1 MNSRAVTVLVV
12 DDDKVDVA
20 AVRRAFAALHIGNP
34 IVEANNGIEAL
45 EFLRGDN
52 DRPKLPSP
60 HIVLLDLN
68 MPRMNGVEFLEELRA
83 DVELRTTVVFVLT
96 TSNAPDDRQECY
108 ERHISGYLLKHQPGR
123 DFPQTVA
130 MLEQY
135 WRANVFAG

>member
-1 MNSRAVTVLVV
+1 MNGRAVTVLLV

-20 AVRRAFAALHIGNP
+20 AVRRSFAALQIGNP

-45 EFLRGDN
+45 EHLRGDN
-52 DRPKLPSP
+52 NRPKLPSP
-60 HIVLLDLN
+60 NIVLLDLN
-68 MPRMNGVEFLEELRA
+68 MPCMNGVEFLEELRA
-83 DVELRTTVVFVLT
+83 DAELNATVVFVLT
-96 TSNAPDDRQECY
+96 TSNAPDDRRDCY

-135 WRANVFAG
+135 WRTNVFPG